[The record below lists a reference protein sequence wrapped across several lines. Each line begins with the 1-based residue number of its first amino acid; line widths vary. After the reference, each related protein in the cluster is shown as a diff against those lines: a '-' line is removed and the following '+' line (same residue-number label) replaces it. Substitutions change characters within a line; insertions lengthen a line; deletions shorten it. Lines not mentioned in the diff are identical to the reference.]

1 MYQSGL
7 LITALGGPA
16 CQCTISRHRQR
27 IGDIVRRYSKLARIL
42 PHLREPSNDRSVVQ
56 SLGEEATD
64 FAESKSELMSVRF
77 YLYYLFSEGSK
88 KWLAQ

>member
-1 MYQSGL
+1 LAAPLANPLFLDTGN
-7 LITALGGPA
+7 AF
-16 CQCTISRHRQR
+16 
-27 IGDIVRRYSKLARIL
+27 GDIVRRYSKPRIL

-88 KWLAQ
+88 KWLAE